1 MRVLLAENQYIV
13 RIGLR
18 EYFNETFSEVET
30 VEAIAAAE
38 VWLALREA
46 GQFDL
51 VIIDPSL
58 PQPLQES
65 ELAAIKAAASPSPL
79 IVFSTRGLADLRT
92 AINAGAEGFVS
103 KASDLETLDQA
114 VRTLLSGG
122 AYYFCQAEQ
131 QDWQA
136 DRRDDLAVRGNGGP
150 ERINGQ
156 HAGLARLTRR
166 QRDVLRLLAEGMP
179 NSAIASTLG
188 LTLSTVKGHVSKI
201 LDSLGVENRTQATL
215 LLNRA
220 GSDRG
225 QRPSWPKPP
234 QASVDI

>member
-18 EYFNETFSEVET
+18 EYFNETFGEVET
-30 VEAIAAAE
+30 VEATASAE
-38 VWLALREA
+38 VWLALRQA
-46 GQFDL
+46 GRFDL
-51 VIIDPSL
+51 IIIDLSL

-65 ELAAIKAAASPSPL
+65 ELAAMKAAAGSSPL

-122 AYYFCQAEQ
+122 AYYFCRAEPE
-131 QDWQA
+131 DWQA
-136 DRRDDLAVRGNGGP
+136 ERREDLAARAGGGP

-156 HAGLARLTRR
+156 PAGLARLTRR
-166 QRDVLRLLAEGMP
+166 QRDVLRLLAEGMS
-179 NSAIASTLG
+179 NSAIAATLG

-201 LDSLGVENRTQATL
+201 LDGLGVENRTQATL

-220 GSDRG
+220 GSARG
-225 QRPSWPKPP
+225 HQAPWSERPQPS
-234 QASVDI
+234 AES